1 MTHSETMAGRVPLP
15 NVCGA
20 NFCVVVVAVLLLLF
34 ARTESRQHVSFSGAA
49 LRVASADRQMCNEL
63 GESRRGHQLCLT
75 PMKAI
80 WISVCKCVGRGSQLL
95 GCSGQPGSARYWS
108 SSPREGED
116 LLGWQER

>member
-1 MTHSETMAGRVPLP
+1 MAGRVPLP

-63 GESRRGHQLCLT
+63 GWEKRDG
-75 PMKAI
+75 P
-80 WISVCKCVGRGSQLL
+80 WGPV
-95 GCSGQPGSARYWS
+95 QP
-108 SSPREGED
+108 P
-116 LLGWQER
+116 QEEL